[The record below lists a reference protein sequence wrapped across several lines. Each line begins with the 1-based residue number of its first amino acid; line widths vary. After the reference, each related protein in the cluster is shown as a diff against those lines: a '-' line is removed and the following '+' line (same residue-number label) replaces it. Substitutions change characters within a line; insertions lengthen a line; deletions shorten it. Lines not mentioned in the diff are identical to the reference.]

1 MNEDKKTEIKVGVTI
16 FIALIIFGLVFGWA
30 KNYSFSSNNFPLTVD
45 FNTVA
50 GLENGDLVSVNG
62 VRKGSVKS
70 ITSNANAARVEIV
83 FDEDPN
89 LKEDATFSIMMLDL
103 MGGKKVEISRGASN
117 SDLDYSKIHLGNF
130 SGDISTVMAT
140 LNSVETD
147 LISVIKDL
155 KKSLDFVSINFT
167 NDDFSSNVNQSLN
180 NVKSLTANLN
190 ELILVNKNNISETIK
205 NANQLTSTTNELIL
219 ENKEQIKYLISTVN
233 STMNNADILI
243 KKIDLLAG
251 ETIDGKN
258 NIGKLLYDE
267 NLFIQLK
274 ESLEQINKLTNTINK
289 QLENGGLE
297 VKADVDLF

>member
-1 MNEDKKTEIKVGVTI
+1 MNEDKKTEIQVGVTI

-62 VRKGSVKS
+62 VRKGFVKS